1 MDHRN
6 ITARMKI
13 RFANWIGVLF
23 AASVA
28 LFYAGGLPGA
38 QAGSAIT
45 SATPSPGGTPSI
57 VWMGGGHAGT
67 DAGTI
72 TVSTSTDGTIWTAGK
87 DGTVK
92 HWKAN
97 GPLLRT
103 LIFDTV
109 GSGVDFSGLYAA
121 FSKDGTTA
129 ALANVSGGISVW
141 NLPSK
146 SLLLVLPGEANPSLS
161 ASGELIAAGM
171 GGSISVTQVSTN
183 KLVATGGC

>member
-72 TVSTSTDGTIWTAGK
+72 TVSTSTDGTI
-87 DGTVK
+87 
-92 HWKAN
+92 
-97 GPLLRT
+97 
-103 LIFDTV
+103 
-109 GSGVDFSGLYAA
+109 
-121 FSKDGTTA
+121 
-129 ALANVSGGISVW
+129 
-141 NLPSK
+141 
-146 SLLLVLPGEANPSLS
+146 
-161 ASGELIAAGM
+161 
-171 GGSISVTQVSTN
+171 
-183 KLVATGGC
+183 